1 MELESLRLE
10 FQWVLTLQEE
20 EEIHREEEKK
30 EEEED
35 LNKTICNLSNLI
47 QFHLSSIAFSFKSF
61 ASL

>member
-10 FQWVLTLQEE
+10 FQWVLTVQEE
-20 EEIHREEEKK
+20 EEIHGEGEE

-35 LNKTICNLSNLI
+35 LNKTIYNLSNLI

-61 ASL
+61 TSL

>member
-35 LNKTICNLSNLI
+35 LNKTTVTSQILFNFI
-47 QFHLSSIAFSFKSF
+47 
-61 ASL
+61 SLP